1 MVAGAHD
8 LRYARSVKMRS
19 VLVVAVCAGSAFVAG
34 PELLAQAP
42 SDPYASILAGAPV
55 AQLPPQE

>member
-1 MVAGAHD
+1 
-8 LRYARSVKMRS
+8 MRS

-55 AQLPPQE
+55 AQREGAGTSSAHIMLPPQE

>member
-1 MVAGAHD
+1 MVADAHD

-19 VLVVAVCAGSAFVAG
+19 VLVAVCAVSAFVAG